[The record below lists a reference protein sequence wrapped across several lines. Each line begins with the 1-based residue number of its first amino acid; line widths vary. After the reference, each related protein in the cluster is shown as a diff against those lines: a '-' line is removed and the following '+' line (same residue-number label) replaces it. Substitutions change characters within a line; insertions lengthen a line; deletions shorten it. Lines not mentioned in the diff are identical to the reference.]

1 MELHY
6 AKHDKYEDEE
16 REYDTWFWNDDQYAR
31 PDETPYG
38 WNKRPVPNFISSEA
52 EQAAYWFKTSNR
64 EDIIFLEK
72 EKMACEYWY
81 DAEMKSIHVAMKIEK

>member
-1 MELHY
+1 MILHY
-6 AKHDKYEDEE
+6 AKQDRYEDEE
-16 REYDTWFWNDDQYAR
+16 HEYSTWFWNDDENSK
-31 PDETPYG
+31 DYG

-72 EKMACEYWY
+72 EKLACHYWY
-81 DAEMKSIHVAMKIEK
+81 DKEMKEINLAQEAMEII